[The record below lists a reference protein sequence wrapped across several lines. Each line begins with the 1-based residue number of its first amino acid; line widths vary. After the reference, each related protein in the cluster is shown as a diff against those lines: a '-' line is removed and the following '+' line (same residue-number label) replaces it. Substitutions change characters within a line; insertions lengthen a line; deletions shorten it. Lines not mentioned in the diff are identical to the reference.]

1 MYNDYFEHQKKYQK
15 KFGEKAIVLME
26 NGKFYELFSDEKD
39 PILLRKVCDELGIIL
54 SRKSKERRDLPFD
67 KNPHMAGIPTH
78 CSDRFLETLQKKGY
92 YIIIVEQTG
101 PATAGGFKR
110 EVTQIITPGT
120 ILKLRNSDSN
130 YLMNIYITEYAD
142 KYNKYFLYYAVSVID
157 VTTGKIY
164 LYDDKNIYNF
174 IHSHLPNEIL
184 FYNLSKISLED
195 IINDLNLHNI
205 SHKEFKSFNKELLKN
220 SYENEFFKKVY
231 NIKSQLESTD
241 FLGIAL
247 YKDSIVSLILLLQY
261 VHELM
266 PSLIENIDKPI
277 MWSNEDV
284 LELRNNTL
292 YQLNIISNNSID
304 TNSNVT
310 CLLDIICK
318 TDTAMGKRDFKNQIL
333 NPIINV
339 EKLLNIYDFVDILKL
354 DYKTLN
360 NELKNILDIE
370 RYHRKLIIGVITPG
384 EFGKLDE
391 SYFCILRVLD
401 IIKDKYQG
409 IFEKITEINLDESIE
424 FMNNYYNEYNNTYDI
439 FEMKRY
445 NTNDTCINIF
455 KSGIY
460 PDIDGV
466 IENIDINLNYFKALR
481 KELIALVKKDKTFDI
496 KFENTKDGY
505 FLIMT
510 EKRSQGLKK
519 AIKNLEDK
527 NKNNDTDNKYSDL
540 KFVKKNSTIKIASF
554 KLESASNNL
563 LLLNEKLSNLVKIR
577 FKQSISKYKEDKY
590 VENLKKITL
599 IITKIDL
606 YNCYTKVAVTNNY
619 SKPII
624 EDKYDKS
631 YVKCFDLRHPIIEK
645 INTHVDYVT
654 NDIELS
660 GDKEDGI
667 LLFGPNATGKS
678 SLMKAKGIAVI
689 MAQCGMFVPCS
700 RMIFYPYKNLFTR
713 IIGGDNIFKGQSSF
727 AVEMIEIKTILD
739 HSDKNS
745 LILGD
750 EICRGTEDLS
760 ALSLVASLIEELSK
774 RECSFILTTHLHKL
788 PILKNIKVLQNVKSY
803 HLTIEVSN
811 NTIVYL
817 RKIENGPGN
826 NKYGV
831 EIAKHIV
838 HNDDFI
844 LNATKIR
851 NELLNEPFELLS
863 TNTSNYNS
871 NVIFHKCMIPGCN
884 KMAVDTHHIL
894 HQEDAD
900 ENNFI
905 GHIPKNNESNLIP
918 VCKQHH
924 DDAHNDKIIIRGY
937 VQTTDGVILDYEI
950 IPNTLPVNTS
960 KKKYSSEEVKLFI
973 DYIVNKCNNEVNG
986 CAETKIRE
994 EFNNN
999 ISKHTL
1005 KKMVSGEY

>member
-1 MYNDYFEHQKKYQK
+1 M
-15 KFGEKAIVLME
+15 
-26 NGKFYELFSDEKD
+26 
-39 PILLRKVCDELGIIL
+39 
-54 SRKSKERRDLPFD
+54 
-67 KNPHMAGIPTH
+67 
-78 CSDRFLETLQKKGY
+78 
-92 YIIIVEQTG
+92 
-101 PATAGGFKR
+101 
-110 EVTQIITPGT
+110 
-120 ILKLRNSDSN
+120 
-130 YLMNIYITEYAD
+130 
-142 KYNKYFLYYAVSVID
+142 
-157 VTTGKIY
+157 
-164 LYDDKNIYNF
+164 
-174 IHSHLPNEIL
+174 
-184 FYNLSKISLED
+184 
-195 IINDLNLHNI
+195 
-205 SHKEFKSFNKELLKN
+205 
-220 SYENEFFKKVY
+220 
-231 NIKSQLESTD
+231 
-241 FLGIAL
+241 
-247 YKDSIVSLILLLQY
+247 
-261 VHELM
+261 
-266 PSLIENIDKPI
+266 
-277 MWSNEDV
+277 
-284 LELRNNTL
+284 
-292 YQLNIISNNSID
+292 
-304 TNSNVT
+304 
-310 CLLDIICK
+310 
-318 TDTAMGKRDFKNQIL
+318 
-333 NPIINV
+333 
-339 EKLLNIYDFVDILKL
+339 
-354 DYKTLN
+354 
-360 NELKNILDIE
+360 
-370 RYHRKLIIGVITPG
+370 
-384 EFGKLDE
+384 
-391 SYFCILRVLD
+391 
-401 IIKDKYQG
+401 
-409 IFEKITEINLDESIE
+409 
-424 FMNNYYNEYNNTYDI
+424 
-439 FEMKRY
+439 
-445 NTNDTCINIF
+445 
-455 KSGIY
+455 
-460 PDIDGV
+460 
-466 IENIDINLNYFKALR
+466 
-481 KELIALVKKDKTFDI
+481 
-496 KFENTKDGY
+496 
-505 FLIMT
+505 
-510 EKRSQGLKK
+510 
-519 AIKNLEDK
+519 
-527 NKNNDTDNKYSDL
+527 
-540 KFVKKNSTIKIASF
+540 KKNSTIKITSS
-554 KLESASNNL
+554 KLEKASNDL

-577 FKQSISKYKEDKY
+577 FKQSISKYKEEKY

-606 YNCYTKVAVTNNY
+606 YNCYAKVAVTNNY

-624 EDKYDKS
+624 EDKYNKS

-645 INTHVDYVT
+645 INTRVDYVP

-774 RECSFILTTHLHKL
+774 RKCSFILTTHLHKL
-788 PILKNIKVLQNVKSY
+788 PILENIKALQNVKSY

-851 NELLNEPFELLS
+851 NELLNEPSELLS

-871 NVIFHKCMIPGCN
+871 NVIFHKCMIPECN

-900 ENNFI
+900 ENDFI

-924 DDAHNDKIIIRGY
+924 DDAHNNKIIIRGY

-950 IPNTLPVNTS
+950 IPKAIPVNIS
-960 KKKYSSEEVKLFI
+960 KKKYSPEEAKSFV
-973 DYIVNKCNNEVNG
+973 DYIVSKCNNEVNG
-986 CAETKIRE
+986 YAETKVRE

-999 ISKHTL
+999 ISKRTL
-1005 KKMVSGEY
+1005 RRMVNGEY

>member
-1 MYNDYFEHQKKYQK
+1 MTMYNDYFEYQKQYQK

-26 NGKFYELFSDEKD
+26 NGKFFELFSDETN

-54 SRKSKERRDLPFD
+54 SRKSKEKRDLPFD

-78 CSDRFLETLQKKGY
+78 CSERFFETLQKKGY
-92 YIIIVEQTG
+92 YIIVIEQTG
-101 PATAGGFKR
+101 PATSGGFKR

-130 YLMNIYITEYAD
+130 YLMNIYITEHID
-142 KYNKYFLYYAVSVID
+142 KYDKTFLYYAVSIID

-164 LYDDKNIYNF
+164 LYDDKNVYNF

-184 FYNLSKISLED
+184 FYNLSKIALND

-205 SHKEFKSFNKELLKN
+205 SHKEFKSFDKVILKN
-220 SYENEFFKKVY
+220 NYENDFFKKVY
-231 NIKSQLESTD
+231 NIKSQLEATD
-241 FLGIAL
+241 YLGIAL

-261 VHELM
+261 IYELM
-266 PSLIENIDKPI
+266 PSLIQNIDKPI
-277 MWSNEDV
+277 MWSNEDI

-292 YQLNIISNNSID
+292 YQLNIITNNSID
-304 TNSNVT
+304 TNSNVS

-318 TDTAMGKRDFKNQIL
+318 TSTAMGKREFKNQIIK
-333 NPIINV
+333 PIIDV
-339 EKLLNIYDFVDILKL
+339 EKLEMIYNFVDILKL

-370 RYHRKLIIGVITPG
+370 RNHRKLIIGIITPS

-391 SYFCILRVLD
+391 SYQCILKVFE
-401 IIKDKYQG
+401 IIKEKYQE
-409 IFEKITEINLDESIE
+409 IFERITDINLNEMYD
-424 FMNNYYNEYNNTYDI
+424 FMKDFYKDYNDTYDV

-445 NTNDTCINIF
+445 TINDTCINIF
-455 KSGIY
+455 KKGIY
-460 PDIDGV
+460 SDIDKIIIDTQKN
-466 IENIDINLNYFKALR
+466 IEYFKTLR
-481 KELIALVKKDKTFDI
+481 EELIKIASKDKTFDI

-505 FLIMT
+505 FLTLT
-510 EKRSQGLKK
+510 EKRSHTLKNLLKK
-519 AIKNLEDK
+519 SGVENS
-527 NKNNDTDNKYSDL
+527 KYADL
-540 KFVKKNSTIKIASF
+540 KFVKKNSIVKITSS
-554 KLESASNNL
+554 KLESSSNNL

-577 FKQSISKYKEDKY
+577 FKQSISKYKDEDY
-590 VENLKKITL
+590 VENLKKINF

-606 YNCYTKVAVTNNY
+606 YNCYAKVAITNNY

-624 EDKYDKS
+624 ENKYNKS

-645 INTHVDYVT
+645 INTRVDYVP
-654 NDIELS
+654 NNIELS

-678 SLMKAKGIAVI
+678 SLMKAKGIAII

-700 RMIFYPYKNLFTR
+700 RMIFYPYKTLFTR

-739 HSDKNS
+739 HSNENS

-760 ALSLVASLIEELSK
+760 ALSLVSSLIEELSHRK
-774 RECSFILTTHLHKL
+774 CSFIFTTHLHKL
-788 PILKNIKVLQNVKSY
+788 PIMENIKKLDNIKSY

-811 NTIVYL
+811 NKIVYL
-817 RKIENGPGN
+817 RKIKEGPGN
-826 NKYGV
+826 SKYGV

-844 LNATKIR
+844 LNANRIR
-851 NELLNEPFELLS
+851 NELLNEPSELLS

-871 NVIFHKCMIPGCN
+871 NVIFHKCMIPECN

-894 HQEDAD
+894 HQETAD

-905 GHIPKNNESNLIP
+905 GHVPKNNESNLIP
-918 VCKQHH
+918 LCKQHH
-924 DDAHNDKIIIRGY
+924 DDAHNNKIIIRGY
-937 VQTTDGVILDYEI
+937 VQTTDGVVLDYEI
-950 IPNTLPVNTS
+950 LPETSSTNMS
-960 KKKYSSEEVKLFI
+960 KKKYTPEETKLFI
-973 DYIVNKCNNEVNG
+973 DFITNVCNNQVDGNTERKV
-986 CAETKIRE
+986 RE

-999 ISKHTL
+999 ISKRTL
-1005 KKMVSGEY
+1005 IKMIAGKY